1 MNANHTTTSGTHAA
15 LDGAS
20 AWPGGTSADSGR
32 AGMDSNGAS
41 GHGAKRLSR
50 PFFALAALV
59 AVMLLALPAVACA
72 SGGFGIESIE
82 VRAEEENGAPATQAG
97 SHPYALTV
105 KFSLN
110 RKPLSQAQK
119 EAGLGDAGPLGQEIA
134 EGDPRDVETTL
145 PAGVAVNLLAV
156 AQCSEQELAKQ
167 ACSAS
172 SQVGGIAVD
181 SPFALVSLAGEIPV
195 FNIAPSSP
203 KVAGALGFTFAGVGF
218 IAHMIGSAHA
228 GGDYGISALAPGLPQ
243 GLDADGLTL
252 TLWGDPSATSHCH
265 QQFIGGPCVAV
276 PMGEQ
281 PFLTLPTSCPSE
293 LSAAIREELSLSAS
307 ADSWQEPGVWTPTIL
322 SAPLAA
328 MTGCQKLSFTPSVEV
343 RPETTVA
350 ETPTGVSIALKI
362 PQVEALGSLAE
373 ANLREAV
380 VTLPANLV
388 VSPSAVSGLA
398 GCSEAQIGLSSP
410 APAACPE
417 ASKVGTVQAR
427 TPLLDHPVSG
437 SVYVAQQGNAGPA
450 QGSNPFGSLLALYIV
465 VEGSGVQ
472 IKAAGVVSLNQIT
485 GQLTTRF
492 ANLPQLPY
500 SEMTLNLF
508 GGPRASLVPDAC
520 GLYTTSALL
529 TPWSV
534 PQSDPSIASAE
545 AQSSFTVDSGCS
557 TGGFA
562 PAFTAGTTSNQAGGY
577 SPFVTTFTR
586 QDSEQGLAAIQE
598 HIPTGLLGSVAHVP
612 LCDEPQAQEGTC
624 GAESQI
630 GTISVVVGP
639 GTDPFEVPPGRIY
652 LTGPTLLEGPNQS
665 VAPFGLSVVV
675 PARGGPFD
683 LGNVI
688 VRAALQINP
697 QTSAVTVA
705 TGPLP
710 VMLQG
715 VSALARSVTVEIN
728 RPEFIFNPTN
738 CDPKTISTT
747 MDGTAAVIAA
757 VSVHFQATDCA
768 TLAFKPHFSASTSG
782 HTSRVD
788 GTSLEAKLVYPPAPA
803 GTQANIAKV
812 KVELPKQLPARLTTL
827 QKACLA
833 RTFEANPANCPPASV
848 VATASATTPLLPVGL
863 SGPAYFV
870 SYGGAKF
877 PELIVVLQGDGVTV
891 YLHGETFIS
900 KSGITSSTFPAVPDV
915 PVGSFDLR
923 FPQGPDSALAANGD
937 LCTSKLTMPT
947 EFLAQN
953 GVRLKQS
960 TKIVVTGCPPTHP
973 PARPKVAGHAR
984 KHKARHRKRSAES
997 HTKRA
1002 IKTYHNKHERS

>member
-1 MNANHTTTSGTHAA
+1 MSGNHTAMSGNHTATSGNHTATSGTHTATG
-15 LDGAS
+15 GAS
-20 AWPGGTSADSGR
+20 AWPGGASTWPG
-32 AGMDSNGAS
+32 GAS
-41 GHGAKRLSR
+41 TWPGGASIDPNATSVRGAGRLHGLLL
-50 PFFALAALV
+50 ALAAM
-59 AVMLLALPAVACA
+59 AAVALLVFPAAACA
-72 SGGFGIESIE
+72 RGGFGIESVE
-82 VRAEEENGAPATQAG
+82 VRAEEENGTPATQAG

-105 KFSLN
+105 KFALN

-119 EAGLGDAGPLGQEIA
+119 EAGLGDAGPFGQEIA
-134 EGDPRDVETTL
+134 EGDPKDVETTL

-167 ACSAS
+167 GCTAS
-172 SQVGGIAVD
+172 SQVGDIAVD

-218 IAHMIGSAHA
+218 IAHIVGSAHA
-228 GGDYGISALAPGLPQ
+228 GGDYGISALASGLPQ
-243 GLDADGLTL
+243 GLDTDGLTL
-252 TLWGDPSATSHCH
+252 TLWGDPSAASHCH
-265 QQFIGGPCVAV
+265 QQFIGGPCVSV
-276 PMGEQ
+276 PAGEQ

-293 LSAAIREELSLSAS
+293 DGVAVSEELSLSAR
-307 ADSWQEPGVWTPTIL
+307 ADSWQQPGVWTSTIL

-328 MTGCQKLSFTPSVEV
+328 MTGCQKLSFTPSIEV

-373 ANLREAV
+373 ANMREAV

-427 TPLLDHPVSG
+427 TPLLDHPVGG
-437 SVYVAQQGNAGPA
+437 SVYLAQQGNAGPA
-450 QGSNPFGSLLALYIV
+450 QGSNPFDSLIALYIV

-472 IKAAGVVSLNQIT
+472 IKVAGEVSLNQLT

-492 ANLPQLPY
+492 KNLPQLPY

-520 GLYTTSALL
+520 GLYRTSALL
-529 TPWSV
+529 TPWSAA
-534 PQSDPSIASAE
+534 QSESDPAE
-545 AQSSFTVDSGCS
+545 AQSSFTVDSGCN
-557 TGGFA
+557 TNEFN
-562 PAFTAGTTSNQAGGY
+562 PEFTAGTTSNQAGGY

-586 QDSEQGLAAIQE
+586 QDSEQGFAAVQE

-612 LCDEPQAQEGTC
+612 LCGEPQAQEGRC
-624 GAESQI
+624 GPESEI

-639 GTDPFEVPPGRIY
+639 GTDPFDVPPGRIY
-652 LTGPTLLEGPNQS
+652 LTGPYNG
-665 VAPFGLSVVV
+665 APFGLSVVV

-715 VSALARSVTVEIN
+715 VSALARSVTVEID

-738 CDPKTISTT
+738 CDPKTISAT
-747 MDGTAAVIAA
+747 MDGTAAVVASA
-757 VSVHFQATDCA
+757 SVHFQATDCA
-768 TLAFKPHFSASTSG
+768 TLQFKPRFSASTAG

-788 GTSLEAKLVYPPAPA
+788 GASLEAKLVYPP
-803 GTQANIAKV
+803 GGQGSQANIAKV

-833 RTFEANPANCPPASV
+833 RVFEANPASCPPASV

-900 KSGITSSTFPAVPDV
+900 KSGITSSTFPAIPDV
-915 PVGSFDLR
+915 PVGGFQLR

-947 EFLAQN
+947 EFVAQN
-953 GVRLKQS
+953 GARLKQT
-960 TKIVVTGCPPTHP
+960 TKIAVTGCPPT
-973 PARPKVAGHAR
+973 RPRVR
-984 KHKARHRKRSAES
+984 RHTRKRRIT
-997 HTKRA
+997 HHKR
-1002 IKTYHNKHERS
+1002 S

>member
-1 MNANHTTTSGTHAA
+1 MSDTHTTT
-15 LDGAS
+15 
-20 AWPGGTSADSGR
+20 
-32 AGMDSNGAS
+32 NGAS
-41 GHGAKRLSR
+41 IAPNGTSL
-50 PFFALAALV
+50 LLLV
-59 AVMLLALPAVACA
+59 AVAAVALLALPAVACA
-72 SGGFGIESIE
+72 SGGFGIESVE
-82 VRAEEENGAPATQAG
+82 VRAEEENGAPTTQAG

-105 KFSLN
+105 KFALN

-119 EAGLGDAGPLGQEIA
+119 EAGLGDAGPFGQEIA
-134 EGDPRDVETTL
+134 EGDPKDVETTL

-156 AQCSEQELAKQ
+156 AQCSEQDLAKQ
-167 ACSAS
+167 ACTAS
-172 SQVGGIAVD
+172 SQVGDIAVD

-218 IAHMIGSAHA
+218 IAHVIGSAHA

-243 GLDADGLTL
+243 GLDTDGLTL
-252 TLWGDPSATSHCH
+252 TLWGDPSAASHCH
-265 QQFIGGPCVAV
+265 QQFIGGPCVSV
-276 PMGEQ
+276 PPGEQ

-293 LSAAIREELSLSAS
+293 LTPSVREELSLSAR

-322 SAPLAA
+322 STPLAA

-398 GCSEAQIGLSSP
+398 GCSEAQIGLSSA

-450 QGSNPFGSLLALYIV
+450 QGANPFGSLLALYIV

-472 IKAAGVVSLNQIT
+472 IKAAGEVSLNQIT

-492 ANLPQLPY
+492 QNLPQLPY

-529 TPWSV
+529 TPWSA
-534 PQSDPSIASAE
+534 PESDPSIASAE
-545 AQSSFTVDSGCS
+545 AQSSFTVDSGCN
-557 TGGFA
+557 TGVFA

-586 QDSEQGLAAIQE
+586 QDSEQGFASVQE
-598 HIPTGLLGSVAHVP
+598 HIPTGLLGSIAHVP
-612 LCDEPQAQEGTC
+612 LCGEPQAQEGTC

-652 LTGPTLLEGPNQS
+652 LTGPYDR
-665 VAPFGLSVVV
+665 APFGLSVVV

-710 VMLQG
+710 LMLQG
-715 VSALARSVTVEIN
+715 VPALARSVTVEIN
-728 RPEFIFNPTN
+728 RPEFIFNPTSCN
-738 CDPKTISTT
+738 PNTISAT
-747 MDGTAAVIAA
+747 MDGSAGSIASA
-757 VSVHFQATDCA
+757 SVRFQATDCA
-768 TLAFKPHFSASTSG
+768 ALQFKPRFSASTSG

-788 GTSLEAKLVYPPAPA
+788 GASLEAKLVYPPAPA

-833 RTFEANPANCPPASV
+833 RTFEANPASCPPASV
-848 VATASATTPLLPVGL
+848 VATAGATTPLLPVGL

-915 PVGSFDLR
+915 PVGSFQLR

-947 EFLAQN
+947 EFVAQN
-953 GVRLKQS
+953 GARLKQA
-960 TKIVVTGCPPTHP
+960 TKIAVSGCPPT
-973 PARPKVAGHAR
+973 RPKAAGHAR
-984 KHKARHRKRSAES
+984 KRKARRRKRSAES

-1002 IKTYHNKHERS
+1002 IETNHNKHERS

>member
-1 MNANHTTTSGTHAA
+1 MSGNHTATSATHTATG
-15 LDGAS
+15 GAS
-20 AWPGGTSADSGR
+20 AWPGEASIDPNGTSVRGAGR
-32 AGMDSNGAS
+32 L
-41 GHGAKRLSR
+41 HGPLL
-50 PFFALAALV
+50 ALAAMSAVALLV
-59 AVMLLALPAVACA
+59 FPAAACA
-72 SGGFGIESIE
+72 SGGFGIESVE

-105 KFSLN
+105 KFALN

-119 EAGLGDAGPLGQEIA
+119 EAGLGDAGPFGQEIA

-167 ACSAS
+167 ACTAS
-172 SQVGGIAVD
+172 SQVGDIAVD

-195 FNIAPSSP
+195 FNVAPSSP
-203 KVAGALGFTFAGVGF
+203 QVAGALGFTFAGVGF
-218 IAHMIGSAHA
+218 IAHIIGSAHS

-243 GLDADGLTL
+243 GLDTDGLTL
-252 TLWGDPSATSHCH
+252 TLWGDPSAASHCH

-276 PMGEQ
+276 PAGEQ

-293 LSAAIREELSLSAS
+293 ESAAVREELSLSAR
-307 ADSWQEPGVWTPTIL
+307 ADSWREPGVWTPTIL
-322 SAPLAA
+322 STPLAA
-328 MTGCQKLSFTPSVEV
+328 MTGCQKLSFTPSIEV
-343 RPETTVA
+343 RPETSVA

-388 VSPSAVSGLA
+388 VSPAAVSGLA
-398 GCSEAQIGLSSP
+398 GCSEAQIALSSP
-410 APAACPE
+410 APTACPA
-417 ASKVGTVQAR
+417 ASKVGTVQAG
-427 TPLLDHPVSG
+427 TPLLDHPVGG
-437 SVYVAQQGNAGPA
+437 SVYLAQQGNAGAA
-450 QGSNPFGSLLALYIV
+450 QGSNPFGSLIALYVV

-472 IKAAGVVSLNQIT
+472 IKAAGEVSLNQLT

-492 ANLPQLPY
+492 RDLPQLPY

-529 TPWSV
+529 SPWSA
-534 PQSDPSIASAE
+534 PESDPSIASAE

-557 TGGFA
+557 TGEFA
-562 PAFTAGTTSNQAGGY
+562 PAFTAGATSNQAGGY

-586 QDSEQGLAAIQE
+586 QDSEQGLASIQE

-612 LCDEPQAQEGTC
+612 LCGEPQAQEGTC
-624 GAESQI
+624 GPESQI

-639 GTDPFEVPPGRIY
+639 GTDPFEVPRGRIY
-652 LTGPTLLEGPNQS
+652 LTGPPPGGDPNLS
-665 VAPFGLSVVV
+665 GAPFGLSVVV

-710 VMLQG
+710 LMLQG

-738 CDPKTISTT
+738 CDPKTISTV
-747 MDGTAAVIAA
+747 MDGSAG
-757 VSVHFQATDCA
+757 SVASASVRYQATDCA
-768 TLAFKPHFSASTSG
+768 TLAFKPRFSASTSG

-788 GTSLEAKLVYPPAPA
+788 GASLEAKLVYPPAPA

-833 RTFEANPANCPPASV
+833 RTFEANPASCPPASV
-848 VATASATTPLLPVGL
+848 VAVASATTPLLPVGL

-915 PVGSFDLR
+915 PVGSFQLR
-923 FPQGPDSALAANGD
+923 FPQGRDSALAANGD

-947 EFLAQN
+947 EFVAQN
-953 GVRLKQS
+953 GARLKQA
-960 TKIVVTGCPPTHP
+960 TKIVVTGCPPTRPHP
-973 PARPKVAGHAR
+973 RPKAAGHAR
-984 KHKARHRKRSAES
+984 KHMARHRKRSAES
-997 HTKRA
+997 HAKRA
-1002 IKTYHNKHERS
+1002 IETDPNKHERS

>member
-1 MNANHTTTSGTHAA
+1 MSDTHTTTNVVSI
-15 LDGAS
+15 D
-20 AWPGGTSADSGR
+20 PNGTSVRGAGR
-32 AGMDSNGAS
+32 L
-41 GHGAKRLSR
+41 HGPLL
-50 PFFALAALV
+50 ALAAMV
-59 AVMLLALPAVACA
+59 AVVLLAFPAVACA
-72 SGGFGIESIE
+72 SGGFGIESVE

-105 KFSLN
+105 KFALD
-110 RKPLSQAQK
+110 RKELSQAQK
-119 EAGLGDAGPLGQEIA
+119 EAGLGDAEPFGQEIA
-134 EGDPRDVETTL
+134 EGDPKDVETTL

-172 SQVGGIAVD
+172 SQVGDIAVD
-181 SPFALVSLAGEIPV
+181 SPFTLVSLAGEIPV

-203 KVAGALGFTFAGVGF
+203 RVAGALGFTFAGVGF
-218 IAHMIGSAHA
+218 IAHMIGSAHS

-243 GLDADGLTL
+243 GLDTDGLTL
-252 TLWGDPSATSHCH
+252 TLWGDPSASSHCH

-276 PMGEQ
+276 PAGEQ

-293 LSAAIREELSLSAS
+293 LSAAVREELSLSAR
-307 ADSWQEPGVWTPTIL
+307 ADSWQQPGVWTPTIL

-328 MTGCQKLSFTPSVEV
+328 MTGCQKLSFTPSIEV
-343 RPETTVA
+343 RPETSVA

-373 ANLREAV
+373 ANMREAV

-398 GCSEAQIGLSSP
+398 GCSEAQVGLSSP

-427 TPLLDHPVSG
+427 TPLLDHPVGG
-437 SVYVAQQGNAGPA
+437 SVYLAQQGNAGPA
-450 QGSNPFGSLLALYIV
+450 QGANPFGSLIALYVV

-472 IKAAGVVSLNQIT
+472 IKAAGEVSLNQLT

-492 ANLPQLPY
+492 RNLPQLPY
-500 SEMTLNLF
+500 SEMTLDLF
-508 GGPRASLVPDAC
+508 GGPRAALVPDAC
-520 GLYTTSALL
+520 GAYTTNALL
-529 TPWSV
+529 TPWSA
-534 PQSDPSIASAE
+534 PESDPSIASAE
-545 AQSSFTVDSGCS
+545 AQSSFTVDSGCN

-562 PAFTAGTTSNQAGGY
+562 PAFTAGTTGNQAGGY

-586 QDSEQGLAAIQE
+586 QDSEQGFAAVQE

-612 LCDEPQAQEGTC
+612 LCGEPQAQEGTC
-624 GAESQI
+624 GAESEI
-630 GTISVVVGP
+630 GMISVVVGP
-639 GTDPFEVPPGRIY
+639 GPDPFEVPPGRIY
-652 LTGPTLLEGPNQS
+652 LTGPYGG
-665 VAPFGLSVVV
+665 APFGLSVVV

-688 VRAALQINP
+688 VRAALQIDP

-710 VMLQG
+710 QMLQG

-728 RPEFIFNPTN
+728 RPEFIFNPTS
-738 CDPKTISTT
+738 CDPKTISAT
-747 MDGTAAVIAA
+747 MDGSAGGLSHT
-757 VSVHFQATDCA
+757 SVRFQATDCA
-768 TLAFKPHFSASTSG
+768 TLAFKPRFSASSAA

-788 GTSLEAKLVYPPAPA
+788 GASLEAKLVYPPAPP

-827 QKACLA
+827 QRACLA
-833 RTFEANPANCPPASV
+833 RTFEANPASCPPASV
-848 VATASATTPLLPVGL
+848 VAAASATTPLLPVGL

-900 KSGITSSTFPAVPDV
+900 KSGITSSTFPAIPDV
-915 PVGSFDLR
+915 PVGSFQLR
-923 FPQGPDSALAANGD
+923 FPQGADSALAANGD

-947 EFLAQN
+947 EFVAQN
-953 GVRLKQS
+953 GARLKQT
-960 TKIVVTGCPPTHP
+960 TKIAVTGCPHP
-973 PARPKVAGHAR
+973 RPKAAGHAR

-997 HTKRA
+997 HAKRA
-1002 IKTYHNKHERS
+1002 IKTDHNKHERS

>member
-1 MNANHTTTSGTHAA
+1 MSDTHDN
-15 LDGAS
+15 DGAS
-20 AWPGGTSADSGR
+20 IDP
-32 AGMDSNGAS
+32 NGAS
-41 GHGAKRLSR
+41 VRGAGCLPR
-50 PFFALAALV
+50 PLLPLVALV
-59 AVMLLALPAVACA
+59 AVALLALPAAACA
-72 SGGFGIESIE
+72 SGGFGIERVE

-105 KFSLN
+105 TFALD

-134 EGDPRDVETTL
+134 EGDPKDVEATL

-167 ACSAS
+167 ACTAS
-172 SQVGGIAVD
+172 SQVGDIAVD
-181 SPFALVSLAGEIPV
+181 SPFALVYAAGEIPV

-218 IAHMIGSAHA
+218 IAHIIGSAHA

-243 GLDADGLTL
+243 GMDTDGLTL
-252 TLWGDPSATSHCH
+252 TLWGDPSAVSHCH
-265 QQFIGGPCVAV
+265 QQFIGGPCVSV
-276 PMGEQ
+276 PVGEQ

-293 LSAAIREELSLSAS
+293 LSAPVREELSLSAR
-307 ADSWQEPGVWTPTIL
+307 ADSWQEPGIWTPTIL
-322 SAPLAA
+322 SAPLQAP
-328 MTGCQKLSFTPSVEV
+328 TGCGKLSFTPSIEV
-343 RPETTVA
+343 KPETSVA

-388 VSPSAVSGLA
+388 VSPSAVSGLE
-398 GCSEAQIGLSSP
+398 GCSEAQVGLSSP
-410 APAACPE
+410 TPAACPE

-427 TPLLDHPVSG
+427 TPLLDHSVGG

-450 QGSNPFGSLLALYIV
+450 QGSNPFGSLLALYVV

-472 IKAAGVVSLNQIT
+472 IKAAGEVSLNQLT

-492 ANLPQLPY
+492 RDLPQLPY

-529 TPWSV
+529 TPWSA
-534 PQSDPSIASAE
+534 PESGPPAE
-545 AQSSFTVDSGCS
+545 LQSSFTVDSGCA

-586 QDSEQGLAAIQE
+586 QDSEQGFAAIQE
-598 HIPTGLLGSVAHVP
+598 HIPAGLLGAVAHVP
-612 LCDEPQAQEGTC
+612 LCGEPQAQEGTC
-624 GAESQI
+624 GPESQI
-630 GTISVVVGP
+630 GTISVLVGP

-652 LTGPTLLEGPNQS
+652 LTGPYNG
-665 VAPFGLSVVV
+665 APFGLSVVV

-688 VRAALQINP
+688 VRAALQIDP
-697 QTSAVTVA
+697 RTSAVTVA

-710 VMLQG
+710 QMLQG
-715 VSALARSVTVEIN
+715 VPALAKSVTVEIN
-728 RPEFIFNPTN
+728 RPEFIFNPTD
-738 CDPKTISTT
+738 CDPKAISAT
-747 MDGTAAVIAA
+747 MDGSAGGLTTAA
-757 VSVHFQATDCA
+757 VHFQATDCA
-768 TLAFKPHFSASTSG
+768 ALAFKPRFSASTSG
-782 HTSRVD
+782 HTSKA
-788 GTSLEAKLVYPPAPA
+788 GGASLDAKLVYPPAPP

-827 QKACLA
+827 QQACPA
-833 RTFEANPANCPPASV
+833 KTFEADPASCPPASAV
-848 VATASATTPLLPVGL
+848 AVATATTPLLPVGL

-900 KSGITSSTFPAVPDV
+900 KKGITSSTFPAVPDV
-915 PVGSFDLR
+915 PVGSFELR

-937 LCTSKLTMPT
+937 LCTSKLAMPT
-947 EFLAQN
+947 EFLAQS
-953 GVRLKQS
+953 GARLKQN
-960 TKIVVTGCPPTHP
+960 TKIAVTGCPPTHP
-973 PARPKVAGHAR
+973 KAVRAGNKKKR
-984 KHKARHRKRSAES
+984 KKMARHTKRSAKR

-1002 IKTYHNKHERS
+1002 TKSNHNKHERS

>member
-1 MNANHTTTSGTHAA
+1 MSANHTTTSGTRAA
-15 LDGAS
+15 NGRRTATS
-20 AWPGGTSADSGR
+20 GIHEAPGGARPGASADSGR
-32 AGMDSNGAS
+32 MSIDPNGTSVRGAGRG
-41 GHGAKRLSR
+41 SR
-50 PFFALAALV
+50 TLLLPVAMAVAA
-59 AVMLLALPAVACA
+59 LLALPAAAPA
-72 SGGFGIESIE
+72 SGGFGIESVE

-105 KFSLN
+105 KFALD
-110 RKPLSQAQK
+110 RKELSQAQK
-119 EAGLGDAGPLGQEIA
+119 EAGLGDAGPFGQEIA
-134 EGDPRDVETTL
+134 EGDPKDVETTL

-172 SQVGGIAVD
+172 SQVGDIAVD

-203 KVAGALGFTFAGVGF
+203 RVAGALGFTFAGVGF
-218 IAHMIGSAHA
+218 IAHIIGSAHS

-243 GLDADGLTL
+243 GLDTDGLTL
-252 TLWGDPSATSHCH
+252 TLWGDPSASSHCH

-276 PMGEQ
+276 PAGEQ

-293 LSAAIREELSLSAS
+293 ESAAVREELSLSAR
-307 ADSWQEPGVWTPTIL
+307 ADSWQQPGVWTPTIL

-328 MTGCQKLSFTPSVEV
+328 MTGCQKLSFTPSIEV
-343 RPETTVA
+343 RPETSVA
-350 ETPTGVSIALKI
+350 ERPTGVSIALKI
-362 PQVEALGSLAE
+362 PQVDALGSLAE
-373 ANLREAV
+373 ANMREAV

-398 GCSEAQIGLSSP
+398 GCSEAQIGLSSS
-410 APAACPE
+410 APVACPE

-427 TPLLDHPVSG
+427 TPLLDHPVGG
-437 SVYVAQQGNAGPA
+437 SVYVAQQGNAGAA
-450 QGSNPFGSLLALYIV
+450 QGSNPFGSLIALYVV

-472 IKAAGVVSLNQIT
+472 IKAAGEVSLNQLT

-492 ANLPQLPY
+492 RDLPQLPY

-529 TPWSV
+529 SPWSALNSN
-534 PQSDPSIASAE
+534 PPTQPAE
-545 AQSSFTVDSGCS
+545 AQSNFTVESGCN
-557 TGGFA
+557 TDGFN
-562 PAFTAGTTSNQAGGY
+562 PQFTAGTTSNQAGGY

-586 QDSEQGLAAIQE
+586 QDTEQGLASIQE
-598 HIPTGLLGSVAHVP
+598 HIPTGLLGSIAHVP
-612 LCDEPQAQEGTC
+612 LCGEPQAQEGTC

-652 LTGPTLLEGPNQS
+652 LTGPYNG
-665 VAPFGLSVVV
+665 APFGLSVVV

-710 VMLQG
+710 QMLEG

-728 RPEFIFNPTN
+728 RAGGDLNHFIFNPTS
-738 CDPKTISTT
+738 CDPKTISAA
-747 MDGTAAVIAA
+747 MDGSAG
-757 VSVHFQATDCA
+757 SVANASVRFQVTDCA
-768 TLAFKPHFSASTSG
+768 TLAFKPRFSASTSG

-788 GTSLEAKLVYPPAPA
+788 GASLEAKLVYPPAPP

-833 RTFEANPANCPPASV
+833 RTFEANPASCPPASV

-900 KSGITSSTFPAVPDV
+900 KSGITSSTFPAIPDV
-915 PVGSFDLR
+915 PVGSFQLR

-947 EFLAQN
+947 EFVAQN
-953 GVRLKQS
+953 GVRLKQG
-960 TKIVVTGCPPTHP
+960 TKIVVTGCPPG
-973 PARPKVAGHAR
+973 RPR
-984 KHKARHRKRSAES
+984 NARHMRRKRTT
-997 HTKRA
+997 H
-1002 IKTYHNKHERS
+1002 HERS

>member
-1 MNANHTTTSGTHAA
+1 MSANPTTISDTHTATGRASMWSG
-15 LDGAS
+15 GAS
-20 AWPGGTSADSGR
+20 IVPNETSVRGKGR
-32 AGMDSNGAS
+32 MVRS
-41 GHGAKRLSR
+41 LL
-50 PFFALAALV
+50 PLV
-59 AVMLLALPAVACA
+59 AMAAVALLVLPAMARA
-72 SGGFGIESIE
+72 SGGFGIESVE
-82 VRAEEENGAPATQAG
+82 VRAEEENGTPATQAG

-105 KFSLN
+105 KFALN

-119 EAGLGDAGPLGQEIA
+119 EAGLGDAGPFGQEIA
-134 EGDPRDVETTL
+134 EGDPKDVETTL

-156 AQCSEQELAKQ
+156 SRCSEQELAKQ
-167 ACSAS
+167 ACAAT
-172 SQVGGIAVD
+172 SQVGDIAVD

-203 KVAGALGFTFAGVGF
+203 RVAGALGFTFAGVGF
-218 IAHMIGSAHA
+218 IAHIVGSAHA

-243 GLDADGLTL
+243 GLDTDGLTL
-252 TLWGDPSATSHCH
+252 TLWGDPSAASHCH
-265 QQFIGGPCVAV
+265 QQFIGGPCVSV
-276 PMGEQ
+276 PAGEQ

-293 LSAAIREELSLSAS
+293 ESAAVREELSLSAR

-328 MTGCQKLSFTPSVEV
+328 MTGCKKLSFTPSIEV
-343 RPETTVA
+343 RPETSVA

-427 TPLLDHPVSG
+427 TPLLDHPVGG
-437 SVYVAQQGNAGPA
+437 SVYLAQQGNAGSA
-450 QGSNPFGSLLALYIV
+450 QGSNPFDSLIALYVV

-472 IKAAGVVSLNQIT
+472 IKVAGEVSLNQLT

-492 ANLPQLPY
+492 KNLPQLPY

-529 TPWSV
+529 TPWSA
-534 PQSDPSIASAE
+534 PESESGPAE
-545 AQSSFTVDSGCS
+545 AQSSFTVDSGCN
-557 TGGFA
+557 TGEFN
-562 PAFTAGTTSNQAGGY
+562 PEFTAGTTSNQAGGY
-577 SPFVTTFTR
+577 SPFVTTFAR
-586 QDSEQGLAAIQE
+586 QDSEQGFAAVQE

-612 LCDEPQAQEGTC
+612 LCGEPRAQEGRC
-624 GAESQI
+624 GPESEI

-639 GTDPFEVPPGRIY
+639 GPDPFDVPPGRIY
-652 LTGPTLLEGPNQS
+652 LTGPTLLHLPEGSNPPNQS

-715 VSALARSVTVEIN
+715 VSALARGVTVEID

-738 CDPKTISTT
+738 CDPKTISAT
-747 MDGTAAVIAA
+747 MDGTAAVVASA
-757 VSVHFQATDCA
+757 SVHFQATDCA
-768 TLAFKPHFSASTSG
+768 TLQFKPRFSASTAG

-788 GTSLEAKLVYPPAPA
+788 GASLEAKLVYPP
-803 GTQANIAKV
+803 GGQGSQANIAKV

-833 RTFEANPANCPPASV
+833 RVFEANPASCPPASV
-848 VATASATTPLLPVGL
+848 VATASATTPLLPVEL

-900 KSGITSSTFPAVPDV
+900 KSGITSSTFPAIPDV
-915 PVGSFDLR
+915 PVGGFQLR

-947 EFLAQN
+947 EFVAQN
-953 GVRLKQS
+953 GLRLKQN
-960 TKIVVTGCPPTHP
+960 TRIAVTGCPKVEKKATHAKG
-973 PARPKVAGHAR
+973 PAK
-984 KHKARHRKRSAES
+984 KK
-997 HTKRA
+997 TK
-1002 IKTYHNKHERS
+1002 TNKHDRS

>member
-1 MNANHTTTSGTHAA
+1 MSVKWSLKLSKRSVKWVLSAA
-15 LDGAS
+15 DRVLQPLVAVV
-20 AWPGGTSADSGR
+20 AV
-32 AGMDSNGAS
+32 
-41 GHGAKRLSR
+41 
-50 PFFALAALV
+50 ALAAV
-59 AVMLLALPAVACA
+59 ALFALPAAARA
-72 SGGFGIESIE
+72 SEKFGIERIE
-82 VRAEEENGAPATQAG
+82 QQAEEQSGAPATQAG
-97 SHPYALTV
+97 SHPYEFTTTLLLDRHAL
-105 KFSLN
+105 SSEQL
-110 RKPLSQAQK
+110 A
-119 EAGLGDAGPLGQEIA
+119 EGLGDVGPLGHEIA
-134 EGDPRDVETTL
+134 DGDPKDVEVTL

-156 AQCSEQELAKQ
+156 QRCSEQQLARQ
-167 ACSAS
+167 ECPVS
-172 SQVGGIAVD
+172 SQVGDIAME
-181 SPFALVSLAGEIPV
+181 SPVPAVYEAHESPV

-203 KVAGALGFTFAGVGF
+203 RVAGGLGFTVANVGF
-218 IAHMIGSAHA
+218 IVHLVGSAHA
-228 GGDYGISALAPGLPQ
+228 GGDYGISGMVSGIPQ
-243 GLDADGLTL
+243 IASADSITL
-252 TLWGDPSATSHCH
+252 TLWGDPSAPSHCH
-265 QQFIGGPCVAV
+265 QQLTGGPCIAVARAV
-276 PMGEQ
+276 Q
-281 PFLTLPTSCPSE
+281 PFLTLPTSCGSE
-293 LSAAIREELSLSAS
+293 PGEEGTRRLSSSVS
-307 ADSWQEPGVWTPTIL
+307 ADSWQEPGVWTPTL
-322 SAPLAA
+322 FSAPLQA
-328 MTGCQKLSFTPSVEV
+328 MTGCGKLSFTPSIEV

-398 GCSEAQIGLSSP
+398 GCSEAQVGLSSP

-427 TPLLDHPVSG
+427 TPLLDHPVGG
-437 SVYVAQQGNAGPA
+437 SVYLAQQGNDGPA
-450 QGSNPFGSLLALYIV
+450 QGSNPFGSLIALYVV

-472 IKAAGVVSLNQIT
+472 IKAAGEVSLNQLT

-492 ANLPQLPY
+492 KDLPELPY
-500 SEMTLNLF
+500 GEMTLNLF

-529 TPWSV
+529 TPWSA
-534 PQSDPSIASAE
+534 PESNSAE
-545 AQSSFTVDSGCS
+545 AQSGFTVNSGCN

-562 PAFTAGTTSNQAGGY
+562 PAFTAGTASNRAGGY

-612 LCDEPQAQEGTC
+612 LCGEPQAQEGTC
-624 GAESQI
+624 GPESQI

-639 GTDPFEVPPGRIY
+639 GTDPFDVPPGRIY
-652 LTGPTLLEGPNQS
+652 LTGPYNG
-665 VAPFGLSVVV
+665 APFGLSVVV

-688 VRAALQINP
+688 VRAALEINP

-710 VMLQG
+710 LMLEG
-715 VSALARSVTVEIN
+715 VPALARSVTVEIN
-728 RPEFIFNPTN
+728 RSEFIFNPTS
-738 CDPKTISTT
+738 CDPKAISAT
-747 MDGTAAVIAA
+747 MDGSAGGFSAAL
-757 VSVHFQATDCA
+757 VSFQATDCA
-768 TLAFKPHFSASTSG
+768 ALAFKPRFSASTSG
-782 HTSRVD
+782 HTSRAS
-788 GTSLEAKLVYPPAPA
+788 GASLEAKLVYPPAPP

-812 KVELPKQLPARLTTL
+812 KVELPRQLPARLTTL

-833 RTFEANPANCPPASV
+833 RTFEANPASCPPASV
-848 VATASATTPLLPVGL
+848 VATAIATTPLLPVGL

-900 KSGITSSTFPAVPDV
+900 KNGITSSTFPAIPDV
-915 PVGSFDLR
+915 PVGSFQLR
-923 FPQGPDSALAANGD
+923 FPQGSDSALAANGD

-953 GVRLKQS
+953 GVRLKQD
-960 TKIVVTGCPPTHP
+960 TKIAVTGCPP
-973 PARPKVAGHAR
+973 V
-984 KHKARHRKRSAES
+984 ARHTRKRRTTHSKRRTT
-997 HTKRA
+997 HTKSTVRRRTTHTA
-1002 IKTYHNKHERS
+1002 PAGNQSTATTKHERS

>member
-1 MNANHTTTSGTHAA
+1 MSGTHTTTGGTRAVR
-15 LDGAS
+15 DGAS
-20 AWPGGTSADSGR
+20 SWLGGAGVAPNWTLVRGVGR
-32 AGMDSNGAS
+32 LPR
-41 GHGAKRLSR
+41 RLLV
-50 PFFALAALV
+50 ALAVV
-59 AVMLLALPAVACA
+59 AVALLALPAVTLA
-72 SGGFGIESIE
+72 SGGFGIERVE
-82 VRAEEENGAPATQAG
+82 VRAEEENGALATQAG

-105 KFSLN
+105 KFALD
-110 RKPLSQAQK
+110 RKPLSLAQEK
-119 EAGLGDAGPLGQEIA
+119 AGLGDAGPFGEEIA
-134 EGDPRDVETTL
+134 EGDPKDVETTL
-145 PAGVAVNLLAV
+145 PAGVAVDLLAV

-167 ACSAS
+167 ACTAS
-172 SQVGGIAVD
+172 SQVGDIAVD
-181 SPFALVSLAGEIPV
+181 SPFALVYSAGEIPV

-218 IAHMIGSAHA
+218 IAHVIGSAHA

-243 GLDADGLTL
+243 GLDTDGLSL
-252 TLWGDPSATSHCH
+252 TLWGDPSAASHCH
-265 QQFIGGPCVAV
+265 QQFIGGPCVSV
-276 PMGEQ
+276 PPGEQ

-293 LSAAIREELSLSAS
+293 LTSSVREELSLSAR

-328 MTGCQKLSFTPSVEV
+328 MTGCQKLSFTPSLEV

-350 ETPTGVSIALKI
+350 ETPTGVSIALRI

-380 VTLPANLV
+380 VTLPADLV

-398 GCSEAQIGLSSP
+398 GCSEAQVGLSSP

-427 TPLLDHPVSG
+427 TPLLDHPLGG
-437 SVYVAQQGNAGPA
+437 SVYLAQQGNAGPA
-450 QGSNPFGSLLALYIV
+450 QGSNPFGSLIALYVV

-472 IKAAGVVSLNQIT
+472 IKAAGEVSLNQLT
-485 GQLTTRF
+485 GQLTTHF
-492 ANLPQLPY
+492 KDLPELPY

-508 GGPRASLVPDAC
+508 GGPRAALVPDAC
-520 GLYTTSALL
+520 GIYTTSALF
-529 TPWSV
+529 TPWSA
-534 PQSDPSIASAE
+534 PELDPSTAPAG
-545 AQSSFTVDSGCS
+545 AQSSFTVDAGCN

-586 QDSEQGLAAIQE
+586 QDSEQGFAAIQE

-612 LCDEPQAQEGTC
+612 LCGEPQAQQGTC
-624 GAESQI
+624 APESQI

-639 GTDPFEVPPGRIY
+639 GPDPFDVPPGRIY
-652 LTGPTLLEGPNQS
+652 LTGPYNG
-665 VAPFGLSVVV
+665 APFGLSVVV

-728 RPEFIFNPTN
+728 RPEFIFNPTS

-747 MDGTAAVIAA
+747 MDGTAGGLSSA
-757 VSVHFQATDCA
+757 SVRYQATDCA
-768 TLAFKPHFSASTSG
+768 TLQFKPRFSTSTSG

-788 GTSLEAKLVYPPAPA
+788 GASLEAKLVYPPAPP

-812 KVELPKQLPARLTTL
+812 KVELPRQLPARLTTL

-833 RTFEANPANCPPASV
+833 RTFEANPASCPPASV

-900 KSGITSSTFPAVPDV
+900 KSGITSSTFPAIPDV
-915 PVGSFDLR
+915 PVGGFQLR

-937 LCTSKLTMPT
+937 LCKSTLAMPT
-947 EFLAQN
+947 EFVAQN
-953 GVRLKQS
+953 GMQLKQT
-960 TKIVVTGCPPTHP
+960 TKIVVTGCPPTRP
-973 PARPKVAGHAR
+973 RVARRAPK
-984 KHKARHRKRSAES
+984 KRTT
-997 HTKRA
+997 HTVKR
-1002 IKTYHNKHERS
+1002 RS

>member
-1 MNANHTTTSGTHAA
+1 MSGNHKTTSGTHTVR
-15 LDGAS
+15 
-20 AWPGGTSADSGR
+20 GGTSVRGAGR
-32 AGMDSNGAS
+32 L
-41 GHGAKRLSR
+41 RR
-50 PFFALAALV
+50 PLFLLAAMAAV
-59 AVMLLALPAVACA
+59 ALLAFPATACA
-72 SGGFGIESIE
+72 SGGFGIESVE
-82 VRAEEENGAPATQAG
+82 VRAEEENGVPATQAG

-105 KFSLN
+105 KFALN
-110 RKPLSQAQK
+110 RKPLSQTQK
-119 EAGLGDAGPLGQEIA
+119 EAGLGDAGLFGQEIA
-134 EGDPRDVETTL
+134 EGDPKDVETTL
-145 PAGVAVNLLAV
+145 PSGVAVNLLAV
-156 AQCSEQELAKQ
+156 AQCSERELAKQ
-167 ACSAS
+167 VCTAS
-172 SQVGGIAVD
+172 SQVGDIAVD

-203 KVAGALGFTFAGVGF
+203 NVAGALGFTFAGVGY
-218 IAHMIGSAHA
+218 IAHIVGSAHA
-228 GGDYGISALAPGLPQ
+228 GGDYGISALASGLPQ
-243 GLDADGLTL
+243 GLDTDGLTL
-252 TLWGDPSATSHCH
+252 TLWGDPSAASHCH
-265 QQFIGGPCVAV
+265 QQFIGGPCVSV
-276 PMGEQ
+276 PAGEQ

-293 LSAAIREELSLSAS
+293 PSAQVREELSLSAR
-307 ADSWQEPGVWTPTIL
+307 ADSWQQPGVWTPTIL

-328 MTGCQKLSFTPSVEV
+328 MTNCQKLSFTPSIEV

-373 ANLREAV
+373 ANMREAV

-410 APAACPE
+410 APATCPE

-427 TPLLDHPVSG
+427 TPLLDHPVGG
-437 SVYVAQQGNAGPA
+437 SVYLAQQGNAGPA
-450 QGSNPFGSLLALYIV
+450 QGSNPFGSLIALYVV

-472 IKAAGVVSLNQIT
+472 IKVAGVVSLNQLT

-529 TPWSV
+529 TPWSTL
-534 PQSDPSIASAE
+534 PAGTPSSESDHSIGSAE
-545 AQSSFTVDSGCS
+545 AQSSFTVDSGCN
-557 TGGFA
+557 TNELN
-562 PAFTAGTTSNQAGGY
+562 PEFTAGTTSNQAGGY

-586 QDSEQGLAAIQE
+586 QDSEQGFAAIQE

-612 LCDEPQAQEGTC
+612 LCGEPQAQDGTC
-624 GAESQI
+624 GAASQI

-639 GTDPFEVPPGRIY
+639 GSDPFEVPPGRIY
-652 LTGPTLLEGPNQS
+652 LTGPPPGRDPNLS
-665 VAPFGLSVVV
+665 GAPFGLSVVV

-688 VRAALQINP
+688 VRAALEINP

-728 RPEFIFNPTN
+728 RPEFIFNPTS
-738 CDPKTISTT
+738 CDPKTISATI
-747 MDGTAAVIAA
+747 DGSTGGVGSA
-757 VSVHFQATDCA
+757 SVRYQATDCA
-768 TLAFKPHFSASTSG
+768 TLAFKPHFSVSTSG
-782 HTSRVD
+782 RTSRVS
-788 GTSLEAKLVYPPAPA
+788 GASLDAKLVYPPAPP
-803 GTQANIAKV
+803 GQQANIAKV
-812 KVELPKQLPARLTTL
+812 KVELPRQLPARLTTL

-833 RTFEANPANCPPASV
+833 RVFEANPANCPPASV
-848 VATASATTPLLPVGL
+848 VAAATATTPLLPVGL

-900 KSGITSSTFPAVPDV
+900 KNGITSSTFPAIPDV

-947 EFLAQN
+947 EFVAQN
-953 GVRLKQS
+953 GVWLKQR
-960 TKIVVTGCPPTHP
+960 TKIVVTECPPT
-973 PARPKVAGHAR
+973 RPRVR
-984 KHKARHRKRSAES
+984 RHTRKRRITHHA
-997 HTKRA
+997 
-1002 IKTYHNKHERS
+1002 

>member
-1 MNANHTTTSGTHAA
+1 MNGKGVPMAV
-15 LDGAS
+15 
-20 AWPGGTSADSGR
+20 
-32 AGMDSNGAS
+32 
-41 GHGAKRLSR
+41 
-50 PFFALAALV
+50 LV
-59 AVMLLALPAVACA
+59 AVALLALPAVACA
-72 SGGFGIESIE
+72 SSGFGIESVE

-105 KFSLN
+105 KFALD

-119 EAGLGDAGPLGQEIA
+119 EAGLGDAGPFGQEIA
-134 EGDPRDVETTL
+134 DGDAKDVETTL

-156 AQCSEQELAKQ
+156 TQCSEQELAKQ
-167 ACSAS
+167 ACAAT
-172 SQVGGIAVD
+172 SQVGDIAVD

-203 KVAGALGFTFAGVGF
+203 RVAGALGFTFAGVGF
-218 IAHMIGSAHA
+218 IAHIIGSAHA
-228 GGDYGISALAPGLPQ
+228 GGDYGISALAPDLPQ
-243 GLDADGLTL
+243 GLDTDGLTM
-252 TLWGDPSATSHCH
+252 TLWGDPSAASHCH
-265 QQFIGGPCVAV
+265 QQFIGGPCVSV
-276 PMGEQ
+276 PAGEQ
-281 PFLTLPTSCPSE
+281 PFLSLPTSCPSE
-293 LSAAIREELSLSAS
+293 LSALVREELSLSAR
-307 ADSWQEPGVWTPTIL
+307 ADSWQEPGVWTPMIL

-328 MTGCQKLSFTPSVEV
+328 MTGCQKLSFTPSIEV

-398 GCSEAQIGLSSP
+398 GCSEAQIALSSP

-437 SVYVAQQGNAGPA
+437 SVYLAQQGNAGPA
-450 QGSNPFGSLLALYIV
+450 QGSNPFGSLIALYVV

-472 IKAAGVVSLNQIT
+472 IKAAGEVSLNQLT

-492 ANLPQLPY
+492 KNLPQLPY
-500 SEMTLNLF
+500 SEMTLDLF

-520 GLYTTSALL
+520 GAYTTSALL
-529 TPWSV
+529 TPWSTL
-534 PQSDPSIASAE
+534 PGGTPSPESDPSIASAQ
-545 AQSSFTVDSGCS
+545 AQSSFTVDSGCN
-557 TGGFA
+557 TGGFN
-562 PAFTAGTTSNQAGGY
+562 PEFTAGTTSNQAGGY

-586 QDSEQGLAAIQE
+586 QDTEQGLAAIQE

-612 LCDEPQAQEGTC
+612 LCGEPQAQEGTC
-624 GAESQI
+624 DQESQI

-652 LTGPTLLEGPNQS
+652 LTGPYNG
-665 VAPFGLSVVV
+665 APFGLSVVV
-675 PARGGPFD
+675 PARGGPFN

-688 VRAALQINP
+688 VRAALQIDP
-697 QTSAVTVA
+697 RTSAVTVL

-728 RPEFIFNPTN
+728 RPEFIFNPTS
-738 CDPKTISTT
+738 CDPSAISTT
-747 MDGTAAVIAA
+747 MDGAAG
-757 VSVHFQATDCA
+757 SVASASVRFQATNCA
-768 TLAFKPHFSASTSG
+768 TLQFKPHFSVSTSG

-788 GTSLEAKLVYPPAPA
+788 GASLEAKLVYPPAA
-803 GTQANIAKV
+803 QGTQANIAKV

-833 RTFEANPANCPPASV
+833 RVFEANPASCPPASV
-848 VATASATTPLLPVGL
+848 VATATATTPLLPVGL

-900 KSGITSSTFPAVPDV
+900 KQGITSSTFPAIPDV
-915 PVGSFDLR
+915 PVGGFDLR

-953 GVRLKQS
+953 GVRLKQD
-960 TKIVVTGCPPTHP
+960 TKIDVTKCPPAP
-973 PARPKVAGHAR
+973 PKAAGHGR
-984 KHKARHRKRSAES
+984 KQKARHSKHSANRR
-997 HTKRA
+997 TK
-1002 IKTYHNKHERS
+1002 HG

>member
-1 MNANHTTTSGTHAA
+1 MSDAHTIT
-15 LDGAS
+15 
-20 AWPGGTSADSGR
+20 
-32 AGMDSNGAS
+32 NGAS
-41 GHGAKRLSR
+41 IDPNGTSVRGAGRLPR
-50 PFFALAALV
+50 PLLLLVALV
-59 AVMLLALPAVACA
+59 AVALLALPAAACA
-72 SGGFGIESIE
+72 SGGFGIERVE

-105 KFSLN
+105 KFALD
-110 RKPLSQAQK
+110 RKPLSLAQK
-119 EAGLGDAGPLGQEIA
+119 EAGLGDAGPFGEEIA
-134 EGDPRDVETTL
+134 EGDPKDVEATL

-156 AQCSEQELAKQ
+156 AQCSEQQLAKQ

-172 SQVGGIAVD
+172 SQVGDIAVD
-181 SPFALVSLAGEIPV
+181 SPFSLISLAGEIPV

-218 IAHMIGSAHA
+218 IAHLIGSAHA
-228 GGDYGISALAPGLPQ
+228 GGDYGISALAPDLPQ
-243 GLDADGLTL
+243 GLDTDGLTM
-252 TLWGDPSATSHCH
+252 TLWGDPSAASHCH
-265 QQFIGGPCVAV
+265 QQFIGGPCVSV

-293 LSAAIREELSLSAS
+293 LTALVSEELSLSAR
-307 ADSWQEPGVWTPTIL
+307 ADSWQEPEVWTPTIL

-328 MTGCQKLSFTPSVEV
+328 MTGCQKLSFTPSIEV

-380 VTLPANLV
+380 VTLPGNLV
-388 VSPSAVSGLA
+388 VSPSAVSGLE

-437 SVYVAQQGNAGPA
+437 SVYVAQQGNAGA
-450 QGSNPFGSLLALYIV
+450 VQGSNPFGSLIAFYVV

-472 IKAAGVVSLNQIT
+472 LKAAGEVSLNQIT

-492 ANLPQLPY
+492 RDLPQLPY
-500 SEMTLNLF
+500 NEMTLNLF
-508 GGPRASLVPDAC
+508 GGPRAPLVPEAC
-520 GLYTTSALL
+520 GMYTTTSLM
-529 TPWSV
+529 TPWSAQESGL
-534 PQSDPSIASAE
+534 PAE
-545 AQSSFTVDSGCS
+545 PQSSFTVDSGCN
-557 TGGFA
+557 TDGFA

-586 QDSEQGLAAIQE
+586 QDSEQGFAAIQE

-612 LCDEPQAQEGTC
+612 LCGEPQAHEGTC
-624 GAESQI
+624 GPESQI
-630 GTISVVVGP
+630 GTISVLVGP

-652 LTGPTLLEGPNQS
+652 LTGPTLLEGPTLPAEGLNPSS
-665 VAPFGLSVVV
+665 VAPFGLSIVV
-675 PARGGPFD
+675 PARGGPFN
-683 LGNVI
+683 LGNVV
-688 VRAALQINP
+688 VRAALQVDP
-697 QTSAVTVA
+697 RTAAVTA
-705 TGPLP
+705 TTGPLP
-710 VMLQG
+710 EMLQG
-715 VSALARSVTVEIN
+715 VPTLPRSVTIEGN

-738 CDPKTISTT
+738 CDPKTISAT
-747 MDGTAAVIAA
+747 MDGSTGGLSSA
-757 VSVHFQATDCA
+757 SVHFQATDCA
-768 TLAFKPHFSASTSG
+768 VLAFKPRFSASTSG
-782 HTSRVD
+782 HTSKAD
-788 GTSLEAKLVYPPAPA
+788 GASLDAKLVYPPAPP

-827 QKACLA
+827 QKACPA
-833 RTFEANPANCPPASV
+833 ATFEANPASCPAASAV
-848 VATASATTPLLPVGL
+848 AVATATTPLLSVGL

-877 PELIVVLQGDGVTV
+877 PELIVVLQGDGVTL

-900 KSGITSSTFPAVPDV
+900 KKGITSSTFPAVPDA
-915 PVGSFDLR
+915 PVGSFELR
-923 FPQGPDSALAANGD
+923 FPEGPDSALAANGD

-953 GVRLKQS
+953 GVRLKQN
-960 TKIVVTGCPPTHP
+960 TKIGITGCPP
-973 PARPKVAGHAR
+973 ARPPTRPKTVRHQR
-984 KHKARHRKRSAES
+984 KKNHRKKQQ
-997 HTKRA
+997 TKT
-1002 IKTYHNKHERS
+1002 KKHERS

>member
-1 MNANHTTTSGTHAA
+1 MSGKGV
-15 LDGAS
+15 LGV
-20 AWPGGTSADSGR
+20 
-32 AGMDSNGAS
+32 M
-41 GHGAKRLSR
+41 
-50 PFFALAALV
+50 V
-59 AVMLLALPAVACA
+59 AVVLLVFPAAACA
-72 SGGFGIESIE
+72 SGGLGIESIG
-82 VRAEEENGAPATQAG
+82 VRAEEENGAPAKQAG
-97 SHPYALTV
+97 SHPYALTMT
-105 KFSLN
+105 FALN
-110 RKPLSQAQK
+110 RKPLSQAQIQ
-119 EAGLGDAGPLGQEIA
+119 AGLGDAGPFGQEIA
-134 EGDPRDVETTL
+134 EGDPKDVETTL

-167 ACSAS
+167 ACPAS
-172 SQVGGIAVD
+172 SQVGDIAVD
-181 SPFALVSLAGEIPV
+181 SPFALVYLAGEIPV

-203 KVAGALGFTFAGVGF
+203 RVAGALGFTFAGVGF
-218 IAHMIGSAHA
+218 IAHIIGSAHA

-243 GLDADGLTL
+243 GLYTDGLTL
-252 TLWGDPSATSHCH
+252 TLWGDPSAASHCH
-265 QQFIGGPCVAV
+265 QQFIGGPCVSV
-276 PMGEQ
+276 PAGEQ

-293 LSAAIREELSLSAS
+293 LSAPVREELSLTAR
-307 ADSWQEPGVWTPTIL
+307 ADSWQEPGVWIPTVF
-322 SAPLAA
+322 SAPLPAP
-328 MTGCQKLSFTPSVEV
+328 TGCRRLSFTPSIEV

-427 TPLLDHPVSG
+427 TPLLNHPVSG
-437 SVYVAQQGNAGPA
+437 SVYLAQQGNSGPA
-450 QGSNPFGSLLALYIV
+450 QGSNPFGSLIALYVV

-472 IKAAGVVSLNQIT
+472 IKAAGEVSLNQLT

-492 ANLPQLPY
+492 RDLPQLPY

-508 GGPRASLVPDAC
+508 GGPRASLVPGAC

-529 TPWSV
+529 TPWSA
-534 PQSDPSIASAE
+534 PESNPKQAR
-545 AQSSFTVDSGCS
+545 SSFTVNSGCN
-557 TGGFA
+557 TYGFN

-612 LCDEPQAQEGTC
+612 LCDEPQAQEGKC
-624 GAESQI
+624 GPESEI

-639 GTDPFEVPPGRIY
+639 GTDPFEVPSGRVY
-652 LTGPTLLEGPNQS
+652 LTGPYNG
-665 VAPFGLSVVV
+665 APFGLSVVV

-688 VRAALQINP
+688 VRAALQIDR

-710 VMLQG
+710 LMLQG

-728 RPEFIFNPTN
+728 RPQFIFNPTS
-738 CDPKTISTT
+738 CEGKTISAA
-747 MDGTAAVIAA
+747 MDGSTGGRSSA
-757 VSVHFQATDCA
+757 SVRFQATDCA
-768 TLAFKPHFSASTSG
+768 ALAFKPRFSASTSG

-788 GTSLEAKLVYPPAPA
+788 GASLEAKLVYPPAPP
-803 GTQANIAKV
+803 GMQANIAKV

-827 QKACLA
+827 QRACLA
-833 RTFEANPANCPPASV
+833 RTFEANPASCPPASV
-848 VATASATTPLLPVGL
+848 VATASASTPLLPVGL

-900 KSGITSSTFPAVPDV
+900 KKGITSSTFPAVPDV
-915 PVGSFDLR
+915 PVGSFQLR
-923 FPQGPDSALAANGD
+923 FPEGPDSALAANGD
-937 LCTSKLTMPT
+937 LCTSKLTMPI

-953 GVRLKQS
+953 GARLKQR
-960 TKIVVTGCPPTHP
+960 TKIVVTECPPTRP
-973 PARPKVAGHAR
+973 RVARHAR
-984 KHKARHRKRSAES
+984 KRRTTQHKGS
-997 HTKRA
+997 
-1002 IKTYHNKHERS
+1002 

>member
-1 MNANHTTTSGTHAA
+1 MSDTHTTT
-15 LDGAS
+15 
-20 AWPGGTSADSGR
+20 
-32 AGMDSNGAS
+32 NGAS
-41 GHGAKRLSR
+41 IDPNGTSVRGAGRLHGPLL
-50 PFFALAALV
+50 ALAAMAAV
-59 AVMLLALPAVACA
+59 ALLAFPAVACA
-72 SGGFGIESIE
+72 SGGFGIESVE
-82 VRAEEENGAPATQAG
+82 VRAEEENGTPATQAG
-97 SHPYALTV
+97 SHPYALTA
-105 KFSLN
+105 KFALD
-110 RKPLSQAQK
+110 RKELSQAQK
-119 EAGLGDAGPLGQEIA
+119 EAGLGDAGPFGQEIA
-134 EGDPRDVETTL
+134 EGDPKDVETTL

-167 ACSAS
+167 ACPAS
-172 SQVGGIAVD
+172 SQVGDIAVD
-181 SPFALVSLAGEIPV
+181 SPFALVYLAGEIPV

-203 KVAGALGFTFAGVGF
+203 RVAGALGFTFAGVGF
-218 IAHMIGSAHA
+218 IAHIIGSAHA

-243 GLDADGLTL
+243 GLDTDGLTL
-252 TLWGDPSATSHCH
+252 TLWGDPSAASHCH

-276 PMGEQ
+276 PAGEQ

-293 LSAAIREELSLSAS
+293 LSAAVREELSLSAR

-328 MTGCQKLSFTPSVEV
+328 MTGCKKLSFTPSIEV
-343 RPETTVA
+343 RPETSVA

-388 VSPSAVSGLA
+388 VSPSAVSGFA
-398 GCSEAQIGLSSP
+398 GCSEAQVGLSSP

-427 TPLLDHPVSG
+427 TPLLDHPVGG
-437 SVYVAQQGNAGPA
+437 SVYLAQQGNAGPA
-450 QGSNPFGSLLALYIV
+450 QGSNPFGSLIALYVV

-472 IKAAGVVSLNQIT
+472 IKAAGEVSLNQLT

-492 ANLPQLPY
+492 RNLPQLPY

-529 TPWSV
+529 SPWSA
-534 PQSDPSIASAE
+534 PESDPSIASAE
-545 AQSSFTVDSGCS
+545 AQSSFTVDSGCN
-557 TGGFA
+557 TGEFA

-586 QDSEQGLAAIQE
+586 QDSEQGLASIQE
-598 HIPTGLLGSVAHVP
+598 HIPTGLLGSIAHVP
-612 LCDEPQAQEGTC
+612 LCGEPQAQEGTC
-624 GAESQI
+624 GPESQI
-630 GTISVVVGP
+630 GAISVVVGP

-652 LTGPTLLEGPNQS
+652 LTGPYHG
-665 VAPFGLSVVV
+665 APFGLSVVV

-710 VMLQG
+710 LMLQG
-715 VSALARSVTVEIN
+715 VPALTRSVTVEIN
-728 RPEFIFNPTN
+728 RPEFIFNPTSCN
-738 CDPKTISTT
+738 PKTISTT
-747 MDGTAAVIAA
+747 MDGSAGNVASA
-757 VSVHFQATDCA
+757 SVRFQATDCA
-768 TLAFKPHFSASTSG
+768 TLAFKPRFSASTSG

-788 GTSLEAKLVYPPAPA
+788 GASLEAKLVYPPAPP

-827 QKACLA
+827 QKACPA
-833 RTFEANPANCPPASV
+833 RTFEANPASCPPASV

-915 PVGSFDLR
+915 PVGSFQLR
-923 FPQGPDSALAANGD
+923 FPQGADSALAANGD

-947 EFLAQN
+947 EFVAQN
-953 GVRLKQS
+953 GARLKQT
-960 TKIVVTGCPPTHP
+960 TKIAVTGCPPT
-973 PARPKVAGHAR
+973 RPKAAGYAR
-984 KHKARHRKRSAES
+984 KQKARHRKRSAEG

-1002 IKTYHNKHERS
+1002 IKTNRNKHERS

>member
-1 MNANHTTTSGTHAA
+1 MSDTHTTT
-15 LDGAS
+15 
-20 AWPGGTSADSGR
+20 
-32 AGMDSNGAS
+32 NGAS
-41 GHGAKRLSR
+41 IDPNGTSVRGAGRLPR
-50 PFFALAALV
+50 PLLLLVALV
-59 AVMLLALPAVACA
+59 AVALLALPAAACA
-72 SGGFGIESIE
+72 SGGFGIERIE
-82 VRAEEENGAPATQAG
+82 VRAEEENGAPTTQAG
-97 SHPYALTV
+97 SHPYALTIA
-105 KFSLN
+105 FAFN

-119 EAGLGDAGPLGQEIA
+119 EAGLGDAGPLGEEIV
-134 EGDPRDVETTL
+134 EGDPKDVESTL

-156 AQCSEQELAKQ
+156 AQCSEQQLAKQ
-167 ACSAS
+167 ACTAS
-172 SQVGGIAVD
+172 SQVGDIAVD

-218 IAHMIGSAHA
+218 IAHLIGSAHA

-243 GLDADGLTL
+243 GLDADGLTM
-252 TLWGDPSATSHCH
+252 TLWGDPSAASHCH

-276 PMGEQ
+276 PVGEQ

-293 LSAAIREELSLSAS
+293 LTASVREELSLSAR

-328 MTGCQKLSFTPSVEV
+328 MTGCGKLSFTPSIEV
-343 RPETTVA
+343 RPETSVA
-350 ETPTGVSIALKI
+350 ETPTGVSVALKI

-380 VTLPANLV
+380 VTLPPDLV
-388 VSPSAVSGLA
+388 VSSSAVSGLA
-398 GCSEAQIGLSSP
+398 GCSEAQVGLSSP

-437 SVYVAQQGNAGPA
+437 SVYLAQQGNAGPA
-450 QGSNPFGSLLALYIV
+450 QGSNPFGSLIALYVV

-472 IKAAGVVSLNQIT
+472 LKVAGEVSLNQLT
-485 GQLTTRF
+485 GQLTARF
-492 ANLPQLPY
+492 RNLPQLPY
-500 SEMTLNLF
+500 NEMTLNLF
-508 GGPRASLVPDAC
+508 GGPRASLVPAAC
-520 GLYTTSALL
+520 GLYTTTSQL
-529 TPWSV
+529 TPWSALDSN
-534 PQSDPSIASAE
+534 PPTPPAE
-545 AQSSFTVDSGCS
+545 PQSSFTVNSGCA

-612 LCDEPQAQEGTC
+612 LCGEPQAQQGEC
-624 GAESQI
+624 GAESEI
-630 GTISVVVGP
+630 GTISVLVGP
-639 GTDPFEVPPGRIY
+639 GPDPFEVPPGRIY
-652 LTGPTLLEGPNQS
+652 LTGPYNG
-665 VAPFGLSVVV
+665 APFGLSVVV

-688 VRAALQINP
+688 VRAALQIDP
-697 QTSAVTVA
+697 RTSAVTVS
-705 TGPLP
+705 TGPFPL
-710 VMLQG
+710 MLQG
-715 VSALARSVTVEIN
+715 VPALARSVTVEIN

-738 CDPKTISTT
+738 CDPKAISAT
-747 MDGTAAVIAA
+747 MDGSASGLTTA
-757 VSVHFQATDCA
+757 SVRFQATDCA
-768 TLAFKPHFSASTSG
+768 TLAFKPSFSASTSG
-782 HTSRVD
+782 HTSKAD
-788 GTSLEAKLVYPPAPA
+788 GASLDVKLVYPL
-803 GTQANIAKV
+803 GGQGSEANIAKV

-833 RTFEANPANCPPASV
+833 ATFEANPASCPAASAV
-848 VATASATTPLLPVGL
+848 AVATATTPLLPVGL

-900 KSGITSSTFPAVPDV
+900 KKGITSSTFPAIPDV
-915 PVGSFDLR
+915 PVGSFELR
-923 FPQGPDSALAANGD
+923 FPEGPDSALAANGN

-953 GVRLKQS
+953 GAQLKQN
-960 TKIVVTGCPPTHP
+960 TKIAVTGCPPTHP
-973 PARPKVAGHAR
+973 KAARHGR
-984 KHKARHRKRSAES
+984 KKKARH
-997 HTKRA
+997 TKHA
-1002 IKTYHNKHERS
+1002 AKSNHKKHERS

>member
-1 MNANHTTTSGTHAA
+1 MSGNHKTTSGTHTVR
-15 LDGAS
+15 
-20 AWPGGTSADSGR
+20 GGTSVRGAGR
-32 AGMDSNGAS
+32 L
-41 GHGAKRLSR
+41 RR
-50 PFFALAALV
+50 PLFLLAAMAAV
-59 AVMLLALPAVACA
+59 ALLAFPATACA
-72 SGGFGIESIE
+72 SGGFGIESVE
-82 VRAEEENGAPATQAG
+82 VRAEEENGVPATQAG

-105 KFSLN
+105 KFALN
-110 RKPLSQAQK
+110 RKPLSQTQK
-119 EAGLGDAGPLGQEIA
+119 EAGLGDAGLFGQEIA
-134 EGDPRDVETTL
+134 EGDPKDVETTL
-145 PAGVAVNLLAV
+145 PSGVAVNLLAV
-156 AQCSEQELAKQ
+156 AQCSERELAKQ
-167 ACSAS
+167 VCTAS
-172 SQVGGIAVD
+172 SQVGDIAVD

-203 KVAGALGFTFAGVGF
+203 NVAGALGFTFAGVGY
-218 IAHMIGSAHA
+218 IAHIVGSAHA
-228 GGDYGISALAPGLPQ
+228 GGDYGISALASGLPQ
-243 GLDADGLTL
+243 GLDTDGLTL
-252 TLWGDPSATSHCH
+252 TLWGDPSAASHCH
-265 QQFIGGPCVAV
+265 QQFIGGPCVSV
-276 PMGEQ
+276 PAGEQ

-293 LSAAIREELSLSAS
+293 PSAAVREELSLSAR
-307 ADSWQEPGVWTPTIL
+307 ADSWQQPGVWTPTIL

-328 MTGCQKLSFTPSVEV
+328 MTNCQKLSFTPSIEV

-373 ANLREAV
+373 ANMREAV

-410 APAACPE
+410 APATCPE

-427 TPLLDHPVSG
+427 TPLLDHPVGG
-437 SVYVAQQGNAGPA
+437 SVYLAQQGNAGAA
-450 QGSNPFGSLLALYIV
+450 QGSNPFGSLIALYVV

-472 IKAAGVVSLNQIT
+472 IKVAGVVSLNQLT

-500 SEMTLNLF
+500 GEMTLNLF

-529 TPWSV
+529 TPWSTL
-534 PQSDPSIASAE
+534 PAGTPSSESDHSIGSTE
-545 AQSSFTVDSGCS
+545 AQSSFTVDSGCN
-557 TGGFA
+557 TNELN
-562 PAFTAGTTSNQAGGY
+562 PEFTAGTTSNQAGGY

-586 QDSEQGLAAIQE
+586 QDSEQGFAAIQE

-612 LCDEPQAQEGTC
+612 LCGEPQAQDGTC
-624 GAESQI
+624 GAASQI

-639 GTDPFEVPPGRIY
+639 GSDPFEVPPGRIY
-652 LTGPTLLEGPNQS
+652 LTGPPPGRDPNLS
-665 VAPFGLSVVV
+665 GAPFGLSVVV

-688 VRAALQINP
+688 VRAALEINP

-728 RPEFIFNPTN
+728 RPEFIFNPTS
-738 CDPKTISTT
+738 CDPKTISATI
-747 MDGTAAVIAA
+747 DGSTGGVGSA
-757 VSVHFQATDCA
+757 SVRYQATDCA
-768 TLAFKPHFSASTSG
+768 TLAFKPHFSVSTSG
-782 HTSRVD
+782 RTSRVS
-788 GTSLEAKLVYPPAPA
+788 GASLDAKLVYPPAPP
-803 GTQANIAKV
+803 GTQTNIAKV
-812 KVELPKQLPARLTTL
+812 KVELPRQLPARLTTL

-833 RTFEANPANCPPASV
+833 RVFEANPASCPPASV
-848 VATASATTPLLPVGL
+848 VASATATTPLLPVGL

-900 KSGITSSTFPAVPDV
+900 KNGITSSTFPAVPDV
-915 PVGSFDLR
+915 PVGSFDLS

-947 EFLAQN
+947 EFVAQN
-953 GVRLKQS
+953 GVRLKQN
-960 TKIVVTGCPPTHP
+960 TKIVVTECPPT
-973 PARPKVAGHAR
+973 RPRVR
-984 KHKARHRKRSAES
+984 RHTRKRRITHHA
-997 HTKRA
+997 
-1002 IKTYHNKHERS
+1002 

>member
-1 MNANHTTTSGTHAA
+1 MNGKSVPMAV
-15 LDGAS
+15 
-20 AWPGGTSADSGR
+20 
-32 AGMDSNGAS
+32 
-41 GHGAKRLSR
+41 
-50 PFFALAALV
+50 LV
-59 AVMLLALPAVACA
+59 AVALLALPAAAFA
-72 SGGFGIESIE
+72 SGGFGIESLE

-105 KFSLN
+105 KFALD

-119 EAGLGDAGPLGQEIA
+119 EAGLGDAGPFGQEIA
-134 EGDPRDVETTL
+134 DGDAKDVETTL

-156 AQCSEQELAKQ
+156 TQCSEQELAKQ
-167 ACSAS
+167 ACAAT
-172 SQVGGIAVD
+172 SQVGDIAVD

-203 KVAGALGFTFAGVGF
+203 RVAGALGFTFAGVGF
-218 IAHMIGSAHA
+218 IAHIIGSAHA
-228 GGDYGISALAPGLPQ
+228 GGDYGISALAPDLPQ
-243 GLDADGLTL
+243 GLDTDGLTM
-252 TLWGDPSATSHCH
+252 TLWGDPSAASHCH
-265 QQFIGGPCVAV
+265 QQFIGGPCVSV
-276 PMGEQ
+276 PAGEQ
-281 PFLTLPTSCPSE
+281 PFLSLPTSCPSE
-293 LSAAIREELSLSAS
+293 LSALVREELSLSAR
-307 ADSWQEPGVWTPTIL
+307 ADSWQQPGVWTPMIL

-328 MTGCQKLSFTPSVEV
+328 MTGCQKLSFTPSIEV

-373 ANLREAV
+373 ANMREAV

-398 GCSEAQIGLSSP
+398 GCSEAQIALSSP

-417 ASKVGTVQAR
+417 ASKVGAVQAR

-437 SVYVAQQGNAGPA
+437 SVYLAQQGNAGPA
-450 QGSNPFGSLLALYIV
+450 QGSNPFGSLIALYVV

-472 IKAAGVVSLNQIT
+472 IKVAGEVSLNQLT

-492 ANLPQLPY
+492 KNLPQLPY
-500 SEMTLNLF
+500 SEMTLDLF

-520 GLYTTSALL
+520 GAYTTSALL
-529 TPWSV
+529 TPWSTL
-534 PQSDPSIASAE
+534 PGGTPSPELDHSIASAE
-545 AQSSFTVDSGCS
+545 AQSSFTVDSGCD
-557 TGGFA
+557 TGGFN
-562 PAFTAGTTSNQAGGY
+562 PGFTAGTTSNQAGGY

-586 QDSEQGLAAIQE
+586 QDTEQGLAAIQE

-612 LCDEPQAQEGTC
+612 LCGEPQAQEGTC

-630 GTISVVVGP
+630 GTISVLVGP
-639 GTDPFEVPPGRIY
+639 GADPFEVPSGRIY
-652 LTGPTLLEGPNQS
+652 LTGPYNG
-665 VAPFGLSVVV
+665 APFGLSVVV
-675 PARGGPFD
+675 PARGGPFN

-688 VRAALQINP
+688 VRAALQIDP
-697 QTSAVTVA
+697 RTSAVTVL

-728 RPEFIFNPTN
+728 RPEFIFNPTS
-738 CDPKTISTT
+738 CDPSAISTT
-747 MDGTAAVIAA
+747 MDGTAG
-757 VSVHFQATDCA
+757 SVASASVRFQATNCA
-768 TLAFKPHFSASTSG
+768 TLQFKPHFSVSTSG
-782 HTSRVD
+782 HTSRAD
-788 GTSLEAKLVYPPAPA
+788 GASLEAKLVYPPAPQ

-833 RTFEANPANCPPASV
+833 RVFEANPASCPPASV
-848 VATASATTPLLPVGL
+848 VAAASATTPLLPVGL

-900 KSGITSSTFPAVPDV
+900 KSGITSSTFPAIPDV

-953 GVRLKQS
+953 GVRLKQN
-960 TKIVVTGCPPTHP
+960 TKIVVTECPRV
-973 PARPKVAGHAR
+973 ARHAR
-984 KHKARHRKRSAES
+984 KRRTT
-997 HTKRA
+997 HTTPAVKQR
-1002 IKTYHNKHERS
+1002 TDTTRHERG

>member
-1 MNANHTTTSGTHAA
+1 MSVNYTTMSGTHMT
-15 LDGAS
+15 GGTGV
-20 AWPGGTSADSGR
+20 WPGGLSF
-32 AGMDSNGAS
+32 DSNGTSVS
-41 GHGAKRLSR
+41 GGRRLPRS
-50 PFFALAALV
+50 PLLLAATAV
-59 AVMLLALPAVACA
+59 AALLAFPAAVCA
-72 SGGFGIESIE
+72 SEGFGIESVE

-105 KFSLN
+105 KFALD
-110 RKPLSQAQK
+110 RKALSQAQK
-119 EAGLGDAGPLGQEIA
+119 EAGLGDAGPFGQEIA
-134 EGDPRDVETTL
+134 EGDPKDVETTL

-167 ACSAS
+167 ACTAS
-172 SQVGGIAVD
+172 SQVGDITID

-195 FNIAPSSP
+195 FNVAPSSP
-203 KVAGALGFTFAGVGF
+203 NVAGVLGFTVAGVGL
-218 IAHMIGSAHA
+218 IAHLIGSAHA
-228 GGDYGISALAPGLPQ
+228 GGDYGISALTPGLPQ
-243 GLDADGLTL
+243 IADADGLRL
-252 TLWGDPSATSHCH
+252 TLWGDPSAASHCH
-265 QQFIGGPCVAV
+265 QQFTGGPCVSV
-276 PMGEQ
+276 PPGEQ

-293 LSAAIREELSLSAS
+293 LSAPVREELSLSARD
-307 ADSWQEPGVWTPTIL
+307 DSWQEPGIWTPAII

-328 MTGCQKLSFTPSVEV
+328 MTGCQKISFTPSIEV

-398 GCSEAQIGLSSP
+398 GCSEAQIGLSSA

-417 ASKVGTVQAR
+417 ASKVGAVQAR
-427 TPLLDHPVSG
+427 TPLLDHPIGG
-437 SVYVAQQGNAGPA
+437 SVYLAQQGNAGPA
-450 QGSNPFGSLLALYIV
+450 QGANPFGSLIAFYVV

-472 IKAAGVVSLNQIT
+472 IKAAGEVSLNQFT

-492 ANLPQLPY
+492 RDLPQLPY

-520 GLYTTSALL
+520 GLYTTNALL
-529 TPWSV
+529 TPWSA
-534 PQSDPSIASAE
+534 PEFDPSIAAAG
-545 AQSSFTVDSGCS
+545 AQSSFAVESGCG
-557 TGGFA
+557 TDGFA
-562 PAFTAGTTSNQAGGY
+562 PALTAGTTSNQAGGY

-598 HIPTGLLGSVAHVP
+598 HVPTGLLGSVAHVP
-612 LCDEPQAQEGTC
+612 LCDEPQARDGTC
-624 GAESQI
+624 GPESQI
-630 GTISVVVGP
+630 GTISVLVGP
-639 GTDPFEVPPGRIY
+639 GPDPFEVPSGRVY
-652 LTGPTLLEGPNQS
+652 LTGPYKN
-665 VAPFGLSVVV
+665 APFGLSVVV

-688 VRAALQINP
+688 VRAALQIDP

-705 TGPLP
+705 TDALP
-710 VMLQG
+710 QMLQG

-728 RPEFIFNPTN
+728 RPQFIFNPTN
-738 CDPKTISTT
+738 CNPNTISAAI
-747 MDGTAAVIAA
+747 DGSAGDLGTA
-757 VSVHFQATDCA
+757 SVRFQATDCA
-768 TLAFKPHFSASTSG
+768 SLAFKPRFSASTSG
-782 HTSRVD
+782 HTSRTD
-788 GTSLEAKLVYPPAPA
+788 GASLEAKLVYPPGPP

-812 KVELPKQLPARLTTL
+812 KVELPRQLPARLTTL

-833 RTFEANPANCPPASV
+833 RTFEANPASCPPASV

-863 SGPAYFV
+863 NGPAYFV

-877 PELIVVLQGDGVTV
+877 PELIIVLQGDGVTV

-900 KSGITSSTFPAVPDV
+900 KQGITSSTFPAVPDV
-915 PVGSFDLR
+915 PVGSFQLR
-923 FPQGPDSALAANGD
+923 FPQGLDSALAANGK

-947 EFLAQN
+947 EFVAQN
-953 GVRLKQS
+953 GARLKRA
-960 TKIVVTGCPPTHP
+960 TKIAVTGCPPTRLKATRHT
-973 PARPKVAGHAR
+973 RRQKAGHR
-984 KHKARHRKRSAES
+984 KGSVET

-1002 IKTYHNKHERS
+1002 IKANRNKHVRS